1 MRISLTLFAALF
13 ISFSALGQSS
23 HEEAKSL
30 LKASSD
36 KMKSYKT
43 IKIVFDYNFE
53 NTRVNPPVVQNQSGN
68 ISLKGNDYHLK
79 LDKLEQ
85 IRAGNKV
92 YNILHND
99 EEVQVTTY
107 EPSEEE
113 QGLTPQKILSS
124 FDKGYS
130 YKLGGTEKLNGETI
144 RYVILKP
151 VGSEAIDKIMVG
163 INDKTKHIYKM
174 QQWGTNGTLTTFM
187 VKDFQVNPTLGA
199 DYFKFSEA
207 NYPGYYIAR

>member
-1 MRISLTLFAALF
+1 MRKSIIFLGALVF
-13 ISFSALGQSS
+13 SFSAMAQTS
-23 HEEAKSL
+23 HQEAKRL
-30 LKASSD
+30 LQASSD

-43 IKIVFDYNFE
+43 IKIDFDYNFE
-53 NTRVNPPVVQNQSGN
+53 NTRVDPPVIQQQSGS

-79 LDKLEQ
+79 LDQLEQ
-85 IRAGNKV
+85 IRSGNKV

-99 EEVQVTTY
+99 EEVQVNTY
-107 EPSEEE
+107 DADEED

-130 YKLGGTEKLNGETI
+130 YKLGGTEKVNGETI

-151 VGSEAIDKIMVG
+151 VGSETIDKIMIG

-174 QQWGTNGTLTTFM
+174 QQWGTNGTLTTFL
-187 VKDFQVNPTLGA
+187 VKDFQVNPSLGA
-199 DYFKFSEA
+199 GYFKFSEA